1 MGLPQ
6 GLTFFIKQGV
16 RFFATKV
23 AATYIGIRSAAAPAT
38 SIDILLPTATPAQS
52 TDQILIFNG
61 TTAAGYQARFAAVPT
76 AGGGGSITDVG
87 IDVSAAAPL
96 TVAKTGTTS
105 LAFTIGLANTA
116 AAGSVFAA
124 PSGAAGTP
132 SMRALVASDIPTL
145 TAAKIS
151 DFATVAQGY
160 RLDQFAVPT
169 ADLNINSKK
178 LTGVA
183 EPTNLQDA
191 ATKNYVDA
199 VSAGQNNKGTAWVA
213 TTANL
218 NLSAPGAIIDGVS
231 LSNPGGA
238 LVLVK
243 NQTDQTQN
251 GLWIWNGAS
260 SPMTRATNADST
272 AEVRTGMQIFVAEGT
287 VNNLTSWR
295 LVTAGVIVPGT
306 SNQIFT
312 QDSGL
317 AQLLAG
323 QGMTKTG
330 NQIDV
335 VGTADRISVGS
346 DSIDI
351 ASTYAGQSTITTL
364 GTITTGVWNGT
375 AIAVARGGTGAA
387 TAKAARTN
395 LESVGIKRG
404 TFANA
409 NLTGGILTVAHGL
422 DLVGVTN
429 FTCVIFII
437 DDLGEMQG
445 GTDGI
450 IYVNKDTA
458 TVDMNYALVSGA
470 LPGTTWSWIAF
481 G

>member
-6 GLTFFIKQGV
+6 GLTFFVKQGV

-23 AATYIGIRSAAAPAT
+23 AATYVGIRAAAIPAT
-38 SIDILLPTATPAQS
+38 NIDILLPTVTPAQS

-61 TTAAGYQARFAAVPT
+61 TTAAGYQARFANVPT
-76 AGGGGSITDVG
+76 VGGGGTLTDVS
-87 IDVSAAAPL
+87 IDVSGAAPL
-96 TVAKTGTTS
+96 TVVKSGTTA
-105 LAFTIGLANTA
+105 LAFTIGLSNAA

-124 PSGAAGTP
+124 PAGATGAP
-132 SMRALVASDIPTL
+132 SMRALVASDIPL
-145 TAAKIS
+145 LSAARIA
-151 DFATVAQGY
+151 DFATVAQSY

-169 ADLNINSKK
+169 NDLNINSRK

-199 VSAGQNNKGTAWVA
+199 VASSQNNKGTAWVA
-213 TTANL
+213 TTSNL
-218 NLSAPGAIIDGVS
+218 NLSAPGGVIDGVS

-243 NQTDQTQN
+243 DQANQTQN
-251 GLWIWNGAS
+251 GLWIWNGAA
-260 SPMTRATNADST
+260 SPMTRATNADTT

-287 VNNLTSWR
+287 INNLTSWR
-295 LVTAGVIVPGT
+295 LVSAGIIVPGT
-306 SNQIFT
+306 SNQVFT
-312 QDSGL
+312 QDAGL

-323 QGMTKTG
+323 SGMTKTG

-335 VGTADRISVGS
+335 IGTLDRITVNA
-346 DSIDI
+346 DNIDI
-351 ASTYAGQSTITTL
+351 ASTYAGQASITTL
-364 GTITTGVWNGT
+364 GNITTGTWNGT
-375 AIAVARGGTGAA
+375 AIAVARGGTGAS

-395 LESVGIKRG
+395 LDSCGIRRG
-404 TFANA
+404 TFTNA
-409 NLTGGILTVAHGL
+409 NLTGGMLTVAHNL
-422 DLVGVTN
+422 DLVGVPN
-429 FTCVIFII
+429 FTCLIMII

-445 GTDGI
+445 GTDGV
-450 IYVNKDTA
+450 IYTNKDIA
-458 TVDMNYALVSGA
+458 TVDMNYALVAGS